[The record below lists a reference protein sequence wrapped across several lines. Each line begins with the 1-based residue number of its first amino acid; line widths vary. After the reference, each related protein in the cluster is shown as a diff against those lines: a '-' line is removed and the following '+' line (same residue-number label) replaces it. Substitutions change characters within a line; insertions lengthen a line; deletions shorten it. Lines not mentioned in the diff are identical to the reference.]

1 MPLNHSSLT
10 LPAPKVAPLLT
21 FLTSSLAHLGFKE
34 HARFGP
40 SIVGLGEET
49 AYFWLA
55 GILSEDV
62 DAKTVDE
69 VLRKQHFAF
78 TAENAEQVRVFYDE
92 AMKAGGVDN
101 GKPGLRPHYA
111 AGYYAAFVRDP
122 VCGVNFEV
130 LCHTAGEEE
139 GTGS

>member
-1 MPLNHSSLT
+1 MRPCLRCLVVCIFY
-10 LPAPKVAPLLT
+10 LVVVGGGRCCGKGVLLVVV
-21 FLTSSLAHLGFKE
+21 LWADSDA
-34 HARFGP
+34 FGC
-40 SIVGLGEET
+40 
-49 AYFWLA
+49 
-55 GILSEDV
+55 V
-62 DAKTVDE
+62 D
-69 VLRKQHFAF
+69 
-78 TAENAEQVRVFYDE
+78 AEQVRVFYDE

>member
-40 SIVGLGEET
+40 YVVGLGEDT

-55 GILSEDV
+55 GILSEGV

-69 VLRKQHFAF
+69 VLSKQHFAF
-78 TAENAEQVRVFYDE
+78 TAQSESSLNIYLLV
-92 AMKAGGVDN
+92 
-101 GKPGLRPHYA
+101 
-111 AGYYAAFVRDP
+111 
-122 VCGVNFEV
+122 
-130 LCHTAGEEE
+130 
-139 GTGS
+139 TGAV